1 MVFPKHSLLAHKAIA
16 MACWKLLQFAIFPA
30 LIAATDLSLDTA
42 LSDDSDGG
50 CVTGAAA
57 LELRQLRVRETTE
70 RINPANASGSN
81 GSTEEADLAGSYSPE
96 ETLEF
101 FLATQPDYNEAP
113 SLSTERRSGHGRH
126 GGHIKYLYHQ
136 TSTSAGP
143 QILQHGFRRG
153 HIGWCGGGI
162 YFALSKGATYHKAV
176 GVDSHHGFIIEAK
189 VDLGRTKYMPKY
201 CTSSPKC
208 WGKPVHQAIRCLD
221 RSYEGGRFSSD
232 GYDSVY
238 FNPGDGGEYMIWD
251 PSRVISM
258 KRV

>member
-1 MVFPKHSLLAHKAIA
+1 
-16 MACWKLLQFAIFPA
+16 MAPLKLLQLVILPV
-30 LIAATDLSLDTA
+30 LVAATDLAVDTSA
-42 LSDDSDGG
+42 LEACDAGG
-50 CVTGAAA
+50 CDGAAAA

-70 RINPANASGSN
+70 RIVPANESDFADSSN

-96 ETLEF
+96 EALEF
-101 FLATQPDYNEAP
+101 FLAAQPDYNETP
-113 SLSTERRSGHGRH
+113 SLSTERRSGHARH

-143 QILQHGFRRG
+143 QILRHGFRRG

-176 GVDSHHGFIIEAK
+176 GVDSHHGFIIQAK

-221 RSYEGGRFSSD
+221 RSYQGGRFSSD